1 MIVKKMLVDFLND
14 FIVNCC
20 DCTSDVNLDGE
31 LDYVYSFLESEVDV
45 EDFVDK
51 YIKRVNLNDRIYKI
65 RSDII
70 RDFIL
75 FYRNENRNE
84 YEDEIVELSEIE
96 KDWIRL
102 YGELNE

>member
-1 MIVKKMLVDFLND
+1 MLIDVLND
-14 FIVNCC
+14 FIINCC
-20 DCTSDVNLDGE
+20 DCTSDINLDGE
-31 LDYVYSFLESEVDV
+31 LDYIYSFLESEVDV

-51 YIKRVNLNDRIYKI
+51 YIERVDRVYKI

-102 YGELNE
+102 YGESNE

>member
-1 MIVKKMLVDFLND
+1 MIVKEMLIDVLND

-20 DCTSDVNLDGE
+20 DCTSDINLDGE
-31 LDYVYSFLESEVDV
+31 LDYIYSFLESEVDV

-51 YIKRVNLNDRIYKI
+51 YIERVDRVYKI

-102 YGELNE
+102 YGESNE

>member
-1 MIVKKMLVDFLND
+1 MVEKEILVDVLND
-14 FIVNCC
+14 FIVKCC
-20 DCTSDVNLDGE
+20 ECTSDINLDGE

-45 EDFVDK
+45 EDFVDE
-51 YIKRVNLNDRIYKI
+51 YIERVGLNNRV
-65 RSDII
+65 SDII

-96 KDWIRL
+96 KDWIKL

>member
-1 MIVKKMLVDFLND
+1 MIVKEMLIDVLND
-14 FIVNCC
+14 FIINCC
-20 DCTSDVNLDGE
+20 DCTSDINLDGE
-31 LDYVYSFLESEVDV
+31 LDYIYSFLESEVDV

-51 YIKRVNLNDRIYKI
+51 YIERVDRVYKI

-102 YGELNE
+102 YGESNE